1 MGIRLFVGKNETHQH
16 ETQTNS
22 KQQPVIQRYGFDAIA
37 ALHQVK
43 EQKKAAGPQKDI
55 DPPSIEHEE
64 KKEDPNQ
71 RKNDPKGM

>member
-1 MGIRLFVGKNETHQH
+1 M
-16 ETQTNS
+16 
-22 KQQPVIQRYGFDAIA
+22 
-37 ALHQVK
+37 K